1 MKVRGCRYTLG
12 LGLAVLLLAS
22 PFTSLAEEKKSPV
35 KIGGALRVGYAY
47 GSYGTE
53 ENPHRRGENIGD
65 ADLEI
70 FRLNADLNY
79 DKISG
84 RVEYR
89 WYDNYSMFHTA
100 WLGYNLGELGTV
112 KAGIVRVPFGPGAYG
127 VSSSW
132 FFDQHFYVGLADDM
146 DLGIRWSD
154 TFGKLAL
161 DAGYFLTSEFQTEGS
176 SLASSRYSYDI
187 VPWEEKAD
195 SDGKVEWGAG
205 ENGYDEQHQINLR
218 GIYTLK
224 KVADVGVSVQYGML
238 KPTEDIVD
246 DGANHYAVSA
256 HMKNVFSDFTLFTQF
271 SYFAHNITDE
281 TPWGTG
287 DLIPMGAYDFAW
299 PIASKGM
306 IPAFSLR
313 YNGVDASGIS
323 WLNSVTPYIEG
334 STIMKSVEGFNNSAL
349 VVLGASWTLFGA
361 LYTYSDF
368 ALSNG
373 NSFVGN
379 DGDTYDNIY
388 TGAGDY
394 GANGNDTWNWRINFN
409 FGYYF

>member
-1 MKVRGCRYTLG
+1 MKVRGYRYTLG

-22 PFTSLAEEKKSPV
+22 PFASLSEEKQSPV

-47 GSYGTE
+47 GTYGTE

-84 RVEYR
+84 RIEYR

-100 WLGYNLGELGTV
+100 WLGYNLGELGMV
-112 KAGIVRVPFGPGAYG
+112 KAGIVRAPFGPGPYG

-146 DLGIRWSD
+146 DTGIRWSN

-161 DAGYFLTSEFQTEGS
+161 DAAYYLTSEFQTDGS
-176 SLASSRYSYDI
+176 SIASSRYSYDI
-187 VPWEEKAD
+187 VPWDEKAD
-195 SDGKVEWGAG
+195 EDGKVEWDAG

-218 GIYTLK
+218 GIYTLE
-224 KVADVGVSVQYGML
+224 KVADVGVSIQYGML

-256 HMKNVFSDFTLFTQF
+256 HMKNVLSDFTLFTQF

-334 STIMKSVEGFNNSAL
+334 STIMKSVEGYNNSTL

-379 DGDTYDNIY
+379 DGDIYDNIY

-394 GANGNDTWNWRINFN
+394 GANGNDKWNWRMNFN

>member
-1 MKVRGCRYTLG
+1 MKVRGYRYTLG

-22 PFTSLAEEKKSPV
+22 PFASLSEEKQSPV

-47 GSYGTE
+47 GTYGTE

-84 RVEYR
+84 RIEYR

-100 WLGYNLGELGTV
+100 WLGYNLGELGMV
-112 KAGIVRVPFGPGAYG
+112 KAGIVRAPFGPGPYG

-146 DLGIRWSD
+146 DTGIRWSN

-161 DAGYFLTSEFQTEGS
+161 DAAYYLTSEFQTDGS
-176 SLASSRYSYDI
+176 SIASSRYSYDI
-187 VPWEEKAD
+187 VPWDEKAD
-195 SDGKVEWGAG
+195 EDGKVEWDAG

-218 GIYTLK
+218 GIYTLE
-224 KVADVGVSVQYGML
+224 KVADVGVSIQYGML

-313 YNGVDASGIS
+313 YNGVDASGIT

-334 STIMKSVEGFNNSAL
+334 STIMKSVEGYNNSTL

-394 GANGNDTWNWRINFN
+394 GANGNDKWNWRMNFN